1 MTAPVA
7 FVVRVMSV
15 FFMTAAAE
23 QSTTQS
29 APAKRRLVRLARPAL
44 GLLLPVAIAVFWE
57 YAVWM
62 GWSNGRLVPPPSVI
76 FKTFFELSQTG
87 ELQSHAFATVT
98 RVAFGFFFGVVAGTI
113 AGAIA
118 GWGLLDRRPWARTLA
133 IVLGVLAL
141 FDIPFGTAL
150 GIYTLWVLATSGG
163 EMEYRSIAR
172 PV

>member
-1 MTAPVA
+1 MYCDRCGATVEGNANFCPSCGRSFAVPSSPPPRGRVA
-7 FVVRVMSV
+7 AHIKTLGILWLVRACLRLIPGLFLTSYSNYGWWWDGVPPFVPHLMRGIGSV
-15 FFMTAAAE
+15 FMI
-23 QSTTQS
+23 S
-29 APAKRRLVRLARPAL
+29 A
-44 GLLLPVAIAVFWE
+44 
-57 YAVWM
+57 
-62 GWSNGRLVPPPSVI
+62 
-76 FKTFFELSQTG
+76 
-87 ELQSHAFATVT
+87 
-98 RVAFGFFFGVVAGTI
+98 I